1 MDKETYVKRMAE
13 LNHIREKA
21 LQFNDK
27 EREKAAESYITE
39 NCPFK
44 KGDRI
49 KYNGKPGKIEV
60 IKAEHNGNF
69 SYEVR
74 FDKKNGTPSVRV
86 TSIYPLLKTD
96 KMEKE

>member
-27 EREKAAESYITE
+27 EREKAVESYNAA

-44 KGDRI
+44 VGEK
-49 KYNGKPGKIEV
+49 V
-60 IKAEHNGNF
+60 IFTQN
-69 SYEVR
+69 
-74 FDKKNGTPSVRV
+74 
-86 TSIYPLLKTD
+86 
-96 KMEKE
+96 